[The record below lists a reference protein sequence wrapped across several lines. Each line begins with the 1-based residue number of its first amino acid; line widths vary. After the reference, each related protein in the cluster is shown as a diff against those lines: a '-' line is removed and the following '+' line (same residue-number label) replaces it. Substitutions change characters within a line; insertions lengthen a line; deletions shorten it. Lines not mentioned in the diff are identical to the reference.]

1 MRTSILAPFLA
12 LPILM
17 NAQFAETGRLEKTV
31 MAATHSADHRTLRTG
46 DDPLWTEDF
55 ENGIA
60 AWTVATTEGAVDW
73 QLTSTGNTAGFTP
86 GPLESSSGYPAG
98 NWIIADS
105 DGQGTGGLAENT
117 SITSPP
123 ILGFDTIPF
132 VLLSF
137 EQSFRQLNDD
147 QTLVEVSG
155 NGGTDWS
162 IFPVNTS
169 IGGNQSTLGAP
180 ASETVVVNISN
191 ALVNGSTDIRLRFRW
206 ISDEGFTYAWQIDDI
221 ALIPARNNDLV
232 ISNAVHAV
240 WNFTDPDY
248 ADLPYTIYLQGEQR
262 NLHFRASIGNN
273 GSAPQS
279 DVHLH
284 VEVEGPGGSTTSL
297 NSANQSL
304 APGVTSIFEI
314 IDYPMP
320 QEIGSYTFHMS
331 GVQAETEDVP
341 QDNLANITVHVD
353 PSIFA
358 RDGGTVLGQRDNG
371 NEGFEL
377 GNRFLIEEP
386 GRLLQAVDV
395 ALGPSTTAGSL
406 IEVTV
411 YDHGLE
417 LMAESDIYEVAET
430 EINNIGGGHFISV
443 PLIEALELTED
454 EVYLV
459 CVKAQIDNGETWVG
473 ISGTSPAQTSLIYR
487 NDESDWFYVTTTPMV
502 RMNFNENVGI
512 DQVLSNTPVL
522 TAQPSI
528 FDDHTTIDLALV
540 PVGQLGWDL
549 RDMSG
554 RMVRNVTYTN
564 GSSATKQLILEGDGL
579 ADGTYLFTLHTSQG
593 PSTLRLVHQ
602 KQR

>member
-1 MRTSILAPFLA
+1 MRTSILAPLLA
-12 LPILM
+12 LPMFLS
-17 NAQFAETGRLEKTV
+17 AQIAETGRLEKTR
-31 MAATHSADHRTLRTG
+31 MTASYFAPKEMSRTG
-46 DDPLWTEDF
+46 NDPFWTEDF
-55 ENGIA
+55 ENGIGT
-60 AWTVATTEGAVDW
+60 WTVATTEGAVDW

-86 GPLESSSGYPAG
+86 GPLESSSGFPAG

-105 DGQGTGGLAENT
+105 DGEGTGGLAENT
-117 SITSPP
+117 LITSPA
-123 ILGFDTIPF
+123 ILGFDTMSF

-155 NGGTDWS
+155 NGGADWAV
-162 IFPVNTS
+162 FPVNTG
-169 IGGNQSTLGAP
+169 IGGNQSTPGAP
-180 ASETVVVNISN
+180 ASETVVVNISS

-221 ALIPARNNDLV
+221 ALIRARNNDLV

-240 WNFTDPDY
+240 WNDTEPDY
-248 ADLPYTIYLQGEQR
+248 AELGYTIYLEGEQR

-284 VEVEGPGGSTTSL
+284 VEVEGPGGSTSLL

-304 APGVTSIFEI
+304 APGTTSIFEI

-320 QEIGSYTFHMS
+320 ADVGSYTFHMS
-331 GVQAETEDVP
+331 AVQTEAEDVP
-341 QDNLANITVHVD
+341 EDNWENITVRID
-353 PSIFA
+353 PNIFA
-358 RDGGTVLGQRDNG
+358 RDGGTVRAQRDNG

-406 IEVTV
+406 IAVTI
-411 YDHGLE
+411 YGSALDLI
-417 LMAESDIYEVAET
+417 AESDIYEVAEN
-430 EINNIGGGHFISV
+430 EINNIGGSHFISV
-443 PLIEALELTED
+443 PLVEPLELSPD

-487 NDESDWFYVTTTPMV
+487 NDESDWYYVTTTPMV
-502 RMNFNENVGI
+502 RMNFSENVGI
-512 DQVLSNTPVL
+512 DQLQENTPTL
-522 TAQPSI
+522 TAQPTI
-528 FDDHTTIDLALV
+528 FDERTTIDLSHVSATA
-540 PVGQLGWDL
+540 LGWDL
-549 RDMSG
+549 RDVSG
-554 RMVRNVTYTN
+554 RVVRNMAYTN
-564 GSSATKQLILEGDGL
+564 GLSGTNQVILDGGDL
-579 ADGTYLFTLHTSQG
+579 ADGAYLFTLHTRQG

-602 KQR
+602 KQ